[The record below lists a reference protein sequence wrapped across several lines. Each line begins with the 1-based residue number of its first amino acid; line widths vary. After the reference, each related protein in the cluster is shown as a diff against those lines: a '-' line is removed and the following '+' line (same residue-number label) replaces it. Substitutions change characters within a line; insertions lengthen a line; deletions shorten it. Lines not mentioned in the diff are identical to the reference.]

1 MMPTAQ
7 EVTDTSIRR
16 AAACSITLHSVC
28 MVVAAKNL
36 KLYPIYRHGIGCV
49 TGKKSHTIDDFGMM
63 PTAQEVADTSIRR
76 AAACSI
82 TLHSVCMVVAAKN
95 FKLYPIYRHGIGVK
109 R

>member
-1 MMPTAQ
+1 M
-7 EVTDTSIRR
+7 DR
-16 AAACSITLHSVC
+16 
-28 MVVAAKNL
+28 
-36 KLYPIYRHGIGCV
+36 CV

-82 TLHSVCMVVAAKN
+82 ALHSVCMVVAAKN

-109 R
+109 QTKQRL

>member
-7 EVTDTSIRR
+7 EVADTGIRR
-16 AAACSITLHSVC
+16 AAACSITMHSVR

-36 KLYPIYRHGIGCV
+36 KLYPIYRHGMGV
-49 TGKKSHTIDDFGMM
+49 RGKKSHTIDDFGMM

-76 AAACSI
+76 AAACNI

-95 FKLYPIYRHGIGVK
+95 FKLYPRYILVSC
-109 R
+109 